1 MTSHPTDSSGILFA
15 DGPAGRLAYR
25 DRGPADGAVIVFVH
39 GVNMAFPAWDRVIA
53 ALPGYRCIAFDLR
66 GHGMSGQRGP
76 FTVLDYVAD
85 LDAVLAATK
94 VERAQLVGVSLGG
107 IIGCAYAQRSPE
119 RVHSIVTFGSALRGT
134 HPGLDAGMARLR
146 EVGVAKYFG
155 WSLPRG
161 SLPANA
167 APDVTQTVITLA
179 VTGRE
184 DTAMV
189 EEITRAAFEMDPSK
203 ISLGP
208 SGRPVLVV
216 TGSLDATCPPEEG
229 QLLAATVGGNWR
241 LVPDGGHVLPLEQPE
256 TCAQLVAS
264 FYQEPERGG
273 ARASASLVLCRRLR
287 GRL

>member
-1 MTSHPTDSSGILFA
+1 VTSPSTGRSGTLFA
-15 DGPAGRLAYR
+15 AGPAGPLAYR
-25 DRGPADGAVIVFVH
+25 ESGPADGAVIVFVH
-39 GVNMAFPAWDRVIA
+39 GVNMASPVWDHVIA

-76 FTVLDYVAD
+76 FTVHDYADD
-85 LDAVLAATK
+85 LDAVLRAAG

-119 RVHSIVTFGSALRGT
+119 RVASIVTFGSALRGT

-203 ISLGP
+203 IALGP
-208 SGRPVLVV
+208 SGRAVLVV
-216 TGSLDATCPPEEG
+216 TGDLDTTCPPEAG
-229 QLLAATVGGNWR
+229 RLLAAAVGGNWR
-241 LVPDGGHVLPLEQPE
+241 LVPGGGHVLPLEQPE

-264 FYQEPERGG
+264 FYQHPERGG
-273 ARASASLVLCRRLR
+273 TGASVSERSAAD
-287 GRL
+287 

>member
-1 MTSHPTDSSGILFA
+1 MTSNPAGSSGTLFA

-25 DRGPADGAVIVFVH
+25 DSGPADGAVIVFVH
-39 GVNMAFPAWDRVIA
+39 GVNMALPVWDHVIA
-53 ALPGYRCIAFDLR
+53 VLPGYRCIAFDLR
-66 GHGMSGQRGP
+66 GHGMSGHRGP
-76 FTVLDYVAD
+76 FTVLDYAAD

-146 EVGVAKYFG
+146 EVGVAQYFG

-167 APDVTQTVITLA
+167 TPDVTQTVITLA

-216 TGSLDATCPPEEG
+216 TGSLDATCPPEAG
-229 QLLAATVGGNWR
+229 QQLAATVGGNWR

-264 FYQEPERGG
+264 FYQETERGG
-273 ARASASLVLCRRLR
+273 TGASVS
-287 GRL
+287 

>member
-1 MTSHPTDSSGILFA
+1 MTSRSADSSGTLVA

-25 DRGPADGAVIVFVH
+25 DSGPADGAVIVFVH
-39 GVNMAFPAWDRVIA
+39 GVNMASPVWDLVIA

-76 FTVLDYVAD
+76 FTVLDYAAD
-85 LDAVLAATK
+85 LDAVLNVAK
-94 VERAQLVGVSLGG
+94 VERALLAGVSLGG

-119 RVHSIVTFGSALRGT
+119 RVHSIVTFGSALRAT

-146 EVGVAKYFG
+146 EVGVAEYFG

-161 SLPANA
+161 SLPVNA

-203 ISLGP
+203 IALGP

-216 TGSLDATCPPEEG
+216 TGELDATCPPEAG
-229 QLLAATVGGNWR
+229 QLLAAAVGGDWR
-241 LVPDGGHVLPLEQPE
+241 LVPGGGHVLPLEQPE
-256 TCAQLVAS
+256 TCAALIAS
-264 FYQEPERGG
+264 FYQEPERG
-273 ARASASLVLCRRLR
+273 RL
-287 GRL
+287 

>member
-1 MTSHPTDSSGILFA
+1 VTSPSTGRSGTLFA
-15 DGPAGRLAYR
+15 DGPAGPLAYR
-25 DRGPADGAVIVFVH
+25 DSGPADGAVIVFVH
-39 GVNMAFPAWDRVIA
+39 GVNMASPVWDRVIA
-53 ALPGYRCIAFDLR
+53 VLPGFRCIAFDLR
-66 GHGMSGQRGP
+66 GHGMSGQHGP
-76 FTVLDYVAD
+76 FTVLDYAAD
-85 LDAVLAATK
+85 LDAVLEAAGA
-94 VERAQLVGVSLGG
+94 ERAQLAGVSLGG
-107 IIGCAYAQRSPE
+107 IIACAYAQRSPE
-119 RVHSIVTFGSALRGT
+119 RVDSIVTFGSALRGT

-155 WSLPRG
+155 WSLPRS

-167 APDVTQTVITLA
+167 APDVTETVITLA

-203 ISLGP
+203 IALGP

-216 TGSLDATCPPEEG
+216 TGDLDATCPPEAG
-229 QLLAATVGGNWR
+229 RLLAAAVGGNWR
-241 LVPDGGHVLPLEQPE
+241 LVPGGGHVLPLEQPE

-273 ARASASLVLCRRLR
+273 TGASVSERSAAD
-287 GRL
+287 